1 VFTGT
6 TGRAAH
12 WDFMTLRRHL
22 FALLVA
28 SSLSIGVAHAQTAEP
43 ASGSLVRLTPEQV
56 EAAKEAAAER
66 NMKTAEAGFDTSIMP
81 DRGPHGEV
89 GIAVGTGGYRSI
101 YGSTV
106 MPLGK
111 DGVLAFSFENTQN
124 DPYRYGYGYGRTV
137 GPGYRR

>member
-1 VFTGT
+1 
-6 TGRAAH
+6 
-12 WDFMTLRRHL
+12 MTMRRHL
-22 FALLVA
+22 FALFVT
-28 SSLSIGVAHAQTAEP
+28 SLALSGVAQAAP
-43 ASGSLVRLTPEQV
+43 ADTPVGNLVSLTPEQV

-66 NMKTAEAGFDTSIMP
+66 NMKAAALGIDTGAMP
-81 DRGPHGEV
+81 DRSPHGEV

-111 DGVLAFSFENTQN
+111 DGVLALSFENTQN
-124 DPYRYGYGYGRTV
+124 DPYRYGYDYGYGYGRVV